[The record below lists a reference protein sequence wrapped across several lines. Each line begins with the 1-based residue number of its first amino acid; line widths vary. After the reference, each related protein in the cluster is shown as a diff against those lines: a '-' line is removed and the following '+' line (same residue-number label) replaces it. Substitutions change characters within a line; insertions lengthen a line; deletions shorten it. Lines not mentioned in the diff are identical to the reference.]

1 MNNRQNHCSY
11 GTYVL
16 MQGSR
21 QSKYTNGKL
30 QIFLSPTKKIK
41 WMIGWRKESPLLARM
56 VRGGLFE
63 KMTFELRIEWW
74 EKPPHEK
81 WEKTWCKLRDQ

>member
-1 MNNRQNHCSY
+1 
-11 GTYVL
+11 
-16 MQGSR
+16 
-21 QSKYTNGKL
+21 
-30 QIFLSPTKKIK
+30 
-41 WMIGWRKESPLLARM
+41 MIGWRKESPLLARM

-74 EKPPHEK
+74 EKPPREK

>member
-1 MNNRQNHCSY
+1 
-11 GTYVL
+11 
-16 MQGSR
+16 
-21 QSKYTNGKL
+21 
-30 QIFLSPTKKIK
+30 
-41 WMIGWRKESPLLARM
+41 MIGWRKESPLLARM